1 MTQLIIMRHSKAVD
15 RLEAE
20 DDYERGLTERGRED
34 ARRAGAAMAGAGL
47 QATHALVSPSRRT
60 RETFNQVRNE
70 LGDPPVT
77 DPMALYH
84 ASMEMLERAT
94 LELMEANAQSI
105 VIVGHNPGVGGLAHK
120 FAAQLEI
127 TSKLPA
133 GWPTSSVGA
142 FQISA
147 HEGELRAL
155 DVDFLFDPRA

>member
-20 DDYERGLTERGRED
+20 DDYERGLTDRGRED
-34 ARRAGAAMAGAGL
+34 ARRAGTAMAGAGL
-47 QATHALVSPSRRT
+47 TATHALVSPSRRT
-60 RETFNQVRNE
+60 RETWNQVRLL
-70 LGDPPVT
+70 LGEPPIT

-94 LELMEANAQSI
+94 LELMQDDARSI
-105 VIVGHNPGVGGLAHK
+105 MIVGHNPGVGGLAHK
-120 FAAQLEI
+120 FAAQLEM

-142 FQISA
+142 FQISVRD
-147 HEGELRAL
+147 GELSAL
-155 DVDFLFDPRA
+155 GVDFLFDPRA